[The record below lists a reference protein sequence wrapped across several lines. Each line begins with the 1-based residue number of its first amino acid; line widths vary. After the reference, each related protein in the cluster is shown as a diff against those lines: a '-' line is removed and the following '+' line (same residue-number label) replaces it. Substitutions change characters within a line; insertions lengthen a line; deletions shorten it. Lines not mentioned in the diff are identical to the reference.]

1 MRSPGQD
8 SGGKTLDPGRQLL
21 GGTMVVFLAES
32 LLLPTG
38 LLTAAFLTRRLGPAD
53 YGLLTL
59 AATVVAW
66 VEWGI
71 ASALAR
77 PTIKFVSEAPDWRP
91 VGAVAAQ
98 LHLATSTGAALLLW
112 FLAPAIA
119 TLLEERALAGYLRL
133 FALDIPL
140 FGLALAHRHILVGIG
155 AFGPRALAAAGRW
168 TARLLL
174 IVLLVELGLSVP
186 GAILGSIGASLVELI
201 VGRLYV
207 RPSLFR
213 RARFLARQWWEYA
226 IPIALFALSLRLY
239 DRLDLLTLKALG
251 ATAAQVGIY
260 GAAQNLSIAFSIF
273 AVSFSPLLLS
283 MVSRSL
289 ADGDRRLAKEI
300 ARQAMRAVIGLLP
313 LTGAAAGAAAE
324 IVGLIFGAAFSAA
337 APLLALLV
345 FAALAMVMISVA
357 TAILTAA
364 GKPGWTFALTGPL
377 VPLALGGYL
386 LSIPVLGA
394 VGAALVTTV
403 LAALAALTAVLA
415 VYGAWRI
422 LPPAGTAWRSLLICG
437 LAYGLALLWPA
448 PGPLLV
454 VKLAVIAL
462 AIPLAY
468 LLLGEFS
475 ASEIALARSRLR
487 GSLAPAHTTDRA

>member
-1 MRSPGQD
+1 VRSPGPD
-8 SGGKTLDPGRQLL
+8 SGGKDLGRQLL
-21 GGTMVVFLAES
+21 GGTIRVFLAES

-59 AATVVAW
+59 AATIVAW
-66 VEWGI
+66 IEWGI

-77 PTIKFVSEAPDWRP
+77 PTIKFMTEAPDWRP
-91 VGAVAAQ
+91 VGAAAAQ
-98 LHLATSTGAALLLW
+98 LHLATSAGAALLLW
-112 FLAPAIA
+112 CLAPAIA
-119 TLLEERALAGYLRL
+119 TLLEERVLAGYLRL

-140 FGLALAHRHILVGIG
+140 FGLALAHRGILVGIG
-155 AFGPRALAAAGRW
+155 AFGARALAAACRW
-168 TARLLL
+168 IARLLL

-186 GAILGSIGASLVELI
+186 GAILGSIGASLVDLI

-213 RARFLARQWWEYA
+213 RARFLARGWWAYA
-226 IPIALFALSLRLY
+226 MPTALFALSLRLY

-260 GAAQNLSIAFSIF
+260 GAAQNLSVAFSVF
-273 AVSFSPLLLS
+273 GLSFSPLLLS

-289 ADGDRRLAKEI
+289 AEGDRHQAKEI

-313 LTGAAAGAAAE
+313 LAGAAAGAAAE
-324 IVGLIFGAAFSAA
+324 LVGLIFGAAFSSA
-337 APLLALLV
+337 APLLALLS
-345 FAALAMVMISVA
+345 FAAMAMVMISVT

-377 VPLALGGYL
+377 VPLALGGHL
-386 LSIPVLGA
+386 LAIPVLGA
-394 VGAALVTTV
+394 VGAALVTTT
-403 LAALAALTAVLA
+403 LAALDALIAVLA
-415 VYGAWRI
+415 VYGVWRV
-422 LPPAGTAWRSLLICG
+422 LPPAGTIWRSLVICG
-437 LAYGLALLWPA
+437 AAYGLTLLWPS

-454 VKLAVIAL
+454 VKLALVAL

-475 ASEIALARSRLR
+475 ASEIARARSRLR
-487 GSLAPAHTTDRA
+487 RSLGPAPTRDRT